1 MIHLMQNGTGIDL
14 SITRGSI
21 HCHGVAKLNNDPG
34 LCKLSETALNGYLAE
49 NSKDN
54 ATSTIVSEGKKATE
68 KICQYVDW
76 LLSTCNPNPPDN
88 GLWIKPSVHPC
99 QEYHKNIK
107 DSDSDYID
115 LLNMVQRHTRCST
128 SYCLRK
134 KHNETEP

>member
-1 MIHLMQNGTGIDL
+1 MVIWQ
-14 SITRGSI
+14 S
-21 HCHGVAKLNNDPG
+21 
-34 LCKLSETALNGYLAE
+34 
-49 NSKDN
+49 SKDN

-76 LLSTCNPNPPDN
+76 LLSTCNPNPP
-88 GLWIKPSVHPC
+88 WIKPSVHPC

-134 KHNETEP
+134 KHNETEPKCNFPYETRSKTSLHFELIHSKENTSKYKFK